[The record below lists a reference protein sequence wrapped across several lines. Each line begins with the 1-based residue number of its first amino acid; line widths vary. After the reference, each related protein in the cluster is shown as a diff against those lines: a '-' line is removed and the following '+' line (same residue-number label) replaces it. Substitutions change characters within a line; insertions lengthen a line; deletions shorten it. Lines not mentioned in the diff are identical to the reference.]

1 MVEVRSGFNGVR
13 HPDDPEPVESTK
25 VVAARLLAAI
35 GIALS
40 PFVGGAIPALIAL
53 MLARQAEA
61 DIRASEGFLLG
72 ASRLPWIR
80 RLSHIALVVAA
91 LAVTA
96 VLLWWVIE
104 RARSAGGA
112 TNGGEIAAALSTAR
126 GTAGE
131 QRLY

>member
-1 MVEVRSGFNGVR
+1 VVEVRSGFIGVR

-72 ASRLPWIR
+72 ASRLPLVR
-80 RLSHIALVVAA
+80 RLSHIALVISA
-91 LAVTA
+91 LVVVA
-96 VLLWWVIE
+96 VLLWWVIVL
-104 RARSAGGA
+104 ARSAGGA
-112 TNGGEIAAALSTAR
+112 SYVGDIAVS
-126 GTAGE
+126 G
-131 QRLY
+131 

>member
-1 MVEVRSGFNGVR
+1 MMQGSVVGGIR

-53 MLARQAEA
+53 VLARQAEA
-61 DIRASEGFLLG
+61 DIRSSEGFLLG
-72 ASRLPWIR
+72 ASRLPMIR
-80 RLSHIALVVAA
+80 RLSRIALVIAA
-91 LAVTA
+91 LVVTA

-104 RARSAGGA
+104 LARSAGGA
-112 TNGGEIAAALSTAR
+112 TYSGDIAVSPATSQ

-131 QRLY
+131 QRL